1 MAVVLGVKMGLPVEI
16 VEIQLS
22 LDSGM
27 RYTPAPKFCLL
38 VLFN

>member
-1 MAVVLGVKMGLPVEI
+1 MGLPAEI

-27 RYTPAPKFCLL
+27 RYTSVPKFCLL